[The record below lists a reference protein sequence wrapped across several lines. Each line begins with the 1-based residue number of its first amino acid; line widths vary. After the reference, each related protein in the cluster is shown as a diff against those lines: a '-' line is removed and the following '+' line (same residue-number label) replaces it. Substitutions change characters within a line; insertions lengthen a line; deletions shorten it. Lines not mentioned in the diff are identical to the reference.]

1 MEDFGVLNYF
11 TYVVGTILVILLPG
25 PNSLYV
31 LSLAAQQG
39 AGRGWAATVGILVGD
54 GILILLAA
62 VGAVSLLTNYPALFV
77 LVKLV
82 GALYL
87 AYLGTRLIYR
97 AWHSFRQQ
105 ADAMDNVLALK
116 PISIKHAF
124 SKALFI
130 SLLNPKGILFFLS
143 FFVQFIDPEYP
154 SASTPFLILALTCQ
168 FFSFC
173 YLASLI
179 YAGTKLARM
188 FNQHYR
194 VKALSA
200 SGVGLGFVGFA
211 LKLALVSAAA

>member
-39 AGRGWAATVGILVGD
+39 AGRGWAATAGVLVGD

-62 VGAVSLLTNYPALFV
+62 AGAVTLLANYPTLFV
-77 LVKLV
+77 VVKLI

-87 AYLGTRLIYR
+87 AYLGARLIYR
-97 AWHSFRQQ
+97 AWHSFQQ
-105 ADAMDNVLALK
+105 QTKAMGDVLVLK
-116 PISIKHAF
+116 PISLKHAF
-124 SKALFI
+124 GKGLFI
-130 SLLNPKGILFFLS
+130 SLLNPKAILFFLS

-154 SASTPFLILALTCQ
+154 SAGIPFLILALTCQ

-179 YAGTKLARM
+179 YAGTRLARM

-194 VKALSA
+194 VKALSS